1 MLRPPTGWGRY
12 FGAASVPREL
22 RDRKKGKEL
31 IFSMQNAEI
40 ARLLGE
46 VADLL
51 EISAGNPFKVRA
63 YRNAARTVADHPDP
77 IAELVAGGE
86 FDLTDLAG
94 IGDGIA
100 KEITALVQTGT
111 LPQRQQLM
119 ATVPPGLLDLLRISG
134 LGPKRVKLFHDRL
147 KVNSI
152 ADLKDALE
160 KGKIAKLGGFGPK
173 LLEKIREGIA
183 GGAAAQNRIVL
194 HEAEQYARAI
204 VEYLKAGGGIDA
216 IDVAGSFRRRKET
229 IGDLDIVVSCA
240 NAPAVIDRFGKFG
253 EVTQVAAQ
261 GDTRS
266 TVRLSSGLQVD
277 LRVVEPSCFG
287 AAMQYFTGSQAHNI
301 ELRKIAQA
309 KKLKLNEYGV
319 FRGSKCISGRTEEE
333 VYGALDLDWIPPE
346 MRENRGEIALAKE
359 HRLPKLVTLEE
370 MRGDLQMHTDAS
382 DGKATLA
389 EMIEAAR
396 SIGYAYIAITDHS
409 PRTSMAG
416 QSPAEIRAQW
426 NEIDRLNRE
435 LRGLRVLKSV
445 EMDILENGKLD
456 LSDDLLA
463 EADYVV
469 ATIHYGLKQTERQLT
484 DRLLRAIENPWV
496 DAIGHP
502 TGRIL
507 PSRPSYP
514 LDFDVV
520 AKAAAK
526 TGCLLEING
535 SERLDLP
542 DTLAA
547 AAKSHGVRFVLSTD
561 AHNTRELGFMR
572 FAVAVARR
580 AWLTAADILN
590 TQPLPEF
597 LKGLRR
603 SRNR

>member
-1 MLRPPTGWGRY
+1 
-12 FGAASVPREL
+12 
-22 RDRKKGKEL
+22 
-31 IFSMQNAEI
+31 MQNPEI
-40 ARLLGE
+40 ARALGD

-86 FDLTDLAG
+86 FDLTDLSGIGAG
-94 IGDGIA
+94 IA
-100 KEITALVQTGT
+100 REITALVQTGT
-111 LPQRQQLM
+111 LPQREQLV
-119 ATVPPGLLDLLRISG
+119 ATVPPGLLDLLRIPG
-134 LGPKRVKLFHDRL
+134 LGPKRVKLFHDEL

-160 KGKIAKLGGFGPK
+160 KGKLTKLGGVGPK
-173 LLEKIREGIA
+173 LLEKIREGVA
-183 GGAAAQNRIVL
+183 GAGDGAKRMVL

-204 VEYLKAGGGIDA
+204 VEYLTAGGGIDE

-229 IGDLDIVVSCA
+229 IGDLDIVVTCA
-240 NAPAVIDRFGKFG
+240 PAKAPAVIARFGKFG
-253 EVTQVAAQ
+253 EVAQVASQ
-261 GDTRS
+261 GETRS

-277 LRVVEPSCFG
+277 LRVVEPSSFG

-319 FRGSKCISGRTEEE
+319 FRGSKTISGRTEPE
-333 VYGALDLDWIPPE
+333 VYGALGLDWIPPE

-359 HRLPKLVTLEE
+359 HKLPKLVTVEDIH
-370 MRGDLQMHTDAS
+370 GDLQMHTDAS

-389 EMIEAAR
+389 EMVEAAR
-396 SIGYAYIAITDHS
+396 ALNYDYIAITDHS

-426 NEIDRLNRE
+426 KAIDTLNKGM
-435 LRGLRVLKSV
+435 RGFRVLKSV

-456 LSDDLLA
+456 LADELLA

-484 DRLLRAIENPWV
+484 DRLLGAIANRWV

-502 TGRIL
+502 TGRIV
-507 PSRPSYP
+507 PERPSYA
-514 LDFDVV
+514 LDFDIV
-520 AKAAAK
+520 AKAAANAK
-526 TGCLLEING
+526 CLLEING
-535 SERLDLP
+535 SERMDLP

-547 AAKSHGVRFVLSTD
+547 AAKSHGVRFILSTD
-561 AHNTRELGFMR
+561 AHNTRELGFMK

-590 TQPLPEF
+590 TRPLPEF

>member
-1 MLRPPTGWGRY
+1 
-12 FGAASVPREL
+12 
-22 RDRKKGKEL
+22 
-31 IFSMQNAEI
+31 MQNAEI
-40 ARLLGE
+40 ARLLGD

-77 IAELVAGGE
+77 IAELVSGGE

-94 IGDGIA
+94 IGGGIA
-100 KEITALVQTGT
+100 KEITALVETGV
-111 LPQRQQLM
+111 LPQRQQLI
-119 ATVPPGLLDLLRISG
+119 AAIPPGLLDLLRIAG
-134 LGPKRVKLFHDRL
+134 LGPKRVKLFHDEL
-147 KVNSI
+147 KVNSV
-152 ADLKDALE
+152 ADLKAALDA
-160 KGKIAKLGGFGPK
+160 GNVAKLPGFGPK
-173 LLEKIREGIA
+173 LLEKIREGV
-183 GGAAAQNRIVL
+183 AAAASGDGHKRMVL

-204 VEYLKAGGGIDA
+204 VEYLKAGGGIDE

-229 IGDLDIVVSCA
+229 IGDLDIVVTSSKPA
-240 NAPAVIDRFGKFG
+240 AVIERFGKYG
-253 EVTQVAAQ
+253 EVTHVAAQ

-319 FRGSKCISGRTEEE
+319 FRGSKCISGRTERD
-333 VYGALDLDWIPPE
+333 VYAALGLDWIPPE
-346 MRENRGEIALAKE
+346 LRENRGEIALAKA
-359 HRLPKLVTLEE
+359 HKLPALVTLDDI
-370 MRGDLQMHTDAS
+370 RGDLQMHTDAS

-389 EMIEAAR
+389 EMVEAAR
-396 SIGYAYIAITDHS
+396 GLRYEYIAITDHS

-416 QSPAEIRAQW
+416 QTPAEIRAQW
-426 NEIDRLNRE
+426 KVIDTLNKGM
-435 LRGLRVLKSV
+435 RGFRVLKSV
-445 EMDILENGKLD
+445 EMDILESGKLD
-456 LSDDLLA
+456 LPDDLLA

-484 DRLLRAIENPWV
+484 DRVLGAIANRWV

-502 TGRIL
+502 TGRIV
-507 PSRPSYP
+507 PVRPSYP

-520 AKAAAK
+520 AKAAAAAK
-526 TGCLLEING
+526 CLLEING
-535 SERLDLP
+535 SERMDLP
-542 DTLAA
+542 DTLAV

-561 AHNTRELGFMR
+561 AHNTRELGFMK

-580 AWLTAADILN
+580 AGLEAGDIAN
-590 TQPLPEF
+590 TRPLPEF

-603 SRNR
+603 SRNH

>member
-1 MLRPPTGWGRY
+1 
-12 FGAASVPREL
+12 
-22 RDRKKGKEL
+22 
-31 IFSMQNAEI
+31 MQNAEI
-40 ARLLGE
+40 ARLLTD

-77 IAELVAGGE
+77 VAELVSGGE
-86 FDLTDLAG
+86 FDLTDLPG
-94 IGDGIA
+94 IGGGIA
-100 KEITALVQTGT
+100 KEITALVETGT
-111 LPQRQQLM
+111 LPQRQQLV
-119 ATVPPGLLDLLRISG
+119 ATVPPGLLELLRIPG
-134 LGPKRVKLFHDRL
+134 LGPKRVKLFHEQL
-147 KVNSI
+147 KVNS
-152 ADLKDALE
+152 ARDLKDALE
-160 KGKIAKLGGFGPK
+160 KGQLAKLPGIGPK
-173 LLEKIREGIA
+173 LLDKIREGVSDSA
-183 GGAAAQNRIVL
+183 TTAQKRMVL

-204 VEYLKAGGGIDA
+204 VEYLNAGGGIDE

-229 IGDLDIVVSCA
+229 IGDLDIVVTC
-240 NAPAVIDRFGKFG
+240 APARAAGIIQRFGKFS

-261 GDTRS
+261 GDTRA

-319 FRGSKCISGRTEEE
+319 FRGSKCIAGRTEQD
-333 VYGALDLDWIPPE
+333 VYAALGLDWIPPE
-346 MRENRGEIALAKE
+346 MRENRGEIALAKAHE
-359 HRLPKLVTLEE
+359 LPQLVTLQEI
-370 MRGDLQMHTDAS
+370 RGDLQMHTDAS

-396 SIGYAYIAITDHS
+396 KLGHAYIAITDHS

-416 QSPAEIRAQW
+416 QTPAEIRAQW
-426 NEIDRLNRE
+426 KAIDRLNQGM
-435 LRGLRVLKSV
+435 RGFRVLKSV

-456 LSDDLLA
+456 LPDELLA

-469 ATIHYGLKQTERQLT
+469 ATIHYGLKQSERQLT
-484 DRLLRAIENPWV
+484 DRLLAAIENRWV

-502 TGRIL
+502 TGRIV
-507 PSRPSYP
+507 PVRPSYP
-514 LDFDVV
+514 LDFDIV
-520 AKAAAK
+520 AKAAANAK
-526 TGCLLEING
+526 CLLEING

-547 AAKSHGVRFVLSTD
+547 AAKGHGVRFVLSTD
-561 AHNTRELGFMR
+561 AHNTRELGFMK

-580 AWLTAADILN
+580 AGLTAADIIN
-590 TQPLPEF
+590 TRPLPEF

>member
-1 MLRPPTGWGRY
+1 
-12 FGAASVPREL
+12 
-22 RDRKKGKEL
+22 
-31 IFSMQNAEI
+31 MQNAEI
-40 ARLLGE
+40 ARLLTD

-77 IAELVAGGE
+77 IAELVSGGD
-86 FDLTDLAG
+86 FDLTELPG
-94 IGDGIA
+94 IGSGIA

-111 LPQRQQLM
+111 LPQRQQLV
-119 ATVPPGLLDLLRISG
+119 ATVPAGLLELQRIPG
-134 LGPKRVKLFHDRL
+134 LGPKRVKLFHEKL
-147 KVNSI
+147 KVNSV
-152 ADLKDALE
+152 ADLKAALE

-173 LLEKIREGIA
+173 LLEKIREGVA
-183 GGAAAQNRIVL
+183 GAGTARGPKRIVL

-204 VEYLKAGGGIDA
+204 VEYLKAGGPIDEIDA
-216 IDVAGSFRRRKET
+216 AGSFRRRKET

-240 NAPAVIDRFGKFG
+240 ASKAPAVIQRFGKFG
-253 EVTQVAAQ
+253 DVTHVASQ

-277 LRVVEPSCFG
+277 LRVVERACFG

-309 KKLKLNEYGV
+309 KQLKLNEYGV
-319 FRGSKCISGRTEEE
+319 FRGEKCVSGRTEQD
-333 VYGALDLDWIPPE
+333 VYGALGLDWIPPE

-359 HRLPKLVTLEE
+359 HNLPKLVTLEE
-370 MRGDLQMHTDAS
+370 IRGDLQMHTDAS

-389 EMIEAAR
+389 DMAEAAR
-396 SIGYAYIAITDHS
+396 ALGYAYIAITDHS
-409 PRTSMAG
+409 PRMSMAG
-416 QSPAEIRAQW
+416 QTPEELRAQW
-426 NEIDRLNRE
+426 KQIDALNTRLRS
-435 LRGLRVLKSV
+435 LRVLKSV
-445 EMDILENGKLD
+445 EMDILESGKLD
-456 LSDDLLA
+456 LPDDVLA

-469 ATIHYGLKQTERQLT
+469 ATIHYGLKQSERQLT

-507 PSRPSYP
+507 PDRPSYQ

-520 AKAAAK
+520 AKAAANAK
-526 TGCLLEING
+526 CLLEING

-547 AAKSHGVRFVLSTD
+547 AAKAHGVRFVLSTD

-572 FAVAVARR
+572 FAVGVARR
-580 AWLTAADILN
+580 AWLTAADVLN
-590 TQPLPEF
+590 TRPLPEF

>member
-1 MLRPPTGWGRY
+1 
-12 FGAASVPREL
+12 
-22 RDRKKGKEL
+22 
-31 IFSMQNAEI
+31 MQNAEI
-40 ARLLGE
+40 ARLLTD

-77 IAELVAGGE
+77 VAELVSGGE
-86 FDLTDLAG
+86 FDLTDLPG
-94 IGDGIA
+94 IGGGIA
-100 KEITALVQTGT
+100 KEITALVETGT
-111 LPQRQQLM
+111 LPQRQQLV
-119 ATVPPGLLDLLRISG
+119 ATVPPGLLELLRIPG
-134 LGPKRVKLFHDRL
+134 LGPKRVKLFHEQL
-147 KVNSI
+147 KVNS
-152 ADLKDALE
+152 ARDLKDALE
-160 KGKIAKLGGFGPK
+160 KGQLAKLPGIGPK
-173 LLEKIREGIA
+173 LLDKIREGVSDSA
-183 GGAAAQNRIVL
+183 TTAQKRMVL

-204 VEYLKAGGGIDA
+204 VEYLNAGGGIDE

-229 IGDLDIVVSCA
+229 IGDLDIVVTC
-240 NAPAVIDRFGKFG
+240 APARAAGIIQRFGKFS

-261 GDTRS
+261 GDTRA

-319 FRGSKCISGRTEEE
+319 FRGSKCIAGRTEQD
-333 VYGALDLDWIPPE
+333 VYAALGLDWIPPE
-346 MRENRGEIALAKE
+346 MREDRGEIALAKAHE
-359 HRLPKLVTLEE
+359 LPQLVTLQEI
-370 MRGDLQMHTDAS
+370 RGDLQMHTDAS

-396 SIGYAYIAITDHS
+396 KLGHAYIAITDHS

-416 QSPAEIRAQW
+416 QTPAEIRAQW
-426 NEIDRLNRE
+426 KAIDRLNQGM
-435 LRGLRVLKSV
+435 RGFRVLKSV

-456 LSDDLLA
+456 LPDELLA

-469 ATIHYGLKQTERQLT
+469 ATIHYGLKQSERQLT
-484 DRLLRAIENPWV
+484 DRLLAAIENRWV

-502 TGRIL
+502 TGRIV
-507 PSRPSYP
+507 PVRPSYP
-514 LDFDVV
+514 LDFDIV
-520 AKAAAK
+520 AKAAANAK
-526 TGCLLEING
+526 CLLEING

-547 AAKSHGVRFVLSTD
+547 AAKGHGVRFVLSTD
-561 AHNTRELGFMR
+561 AHNTRELGFMK

-580 AWLTAADILN
+580 AGLTAADIIN
-590 TQPLPEF
+590 TRPLPEF

>member
-1 MLRPPTGWGRY
+1 
-12 FGAASVPREL
+12 
-22 RDRKKGKEL
+22 
-31 IFSMQNAEI
+31 MQNADI

-77 IAELVAGGE
+77 IGELVKGSE
-86 FDLTDLAG
+86 FDLTDLPG

-100 KEITALVQTGT
+100 KEITALVASGSM
-111 LPQRQQLM
+111 PQRQQLL
-119 ATVPPGLLDLLRISG
+119 AELPPGLLDLLRIPG
-134 LGPKRVKLFHDRL
+134 LGPKRVKLFHDEL
-147 KVNSI
+147 KVNSLS
-152 ADLKDALE
+152 DLKQALAA
-160 KGKIAKLGGFGPK
+160 GKIATLPGFGPK
-173 LLEKIREGIA
+173 LLEKLREGVA
-183 GGAAAQNRIVL
+183 GASTGGGAKRIVL

-204 VEYLKAGGGIDA
+204 VEYLKAGGGIEE

-229 IGDLDIVVSCA
+229 IGDLDIVVTCA
-240 NAPAVIDRFGKFG
+240 PATAPAVIERFGKFG
-253 EVTQVAAQ
+253 DVTQVASQ

-266 TVRLSSGLQVD
+266 TVRLSGGLQVD
-277 LRVVEPSCFG
+277 LRVVDPGCFG

-301 ELRKIAQA
+301 ELRKIAQS
-309 KKLKLNEYGV
+309 KNLKLNEYGV
-319 FRGSKCISGRTEEE
+319 FKGTKCISGRTEQE
-333 VYGALDLDWIPPE
+333 VYAALGLDWIPPE

-359 HRLPKLVTLEE
+359 HKLPKLVALEDV
-370 MRGDLQMHTDAS
+370 RGDLQMHTDAS

-389 EMIEAAR
+389 EMVAAAR
-396 SIGYAYIAITDHS
+396 ALGYAYIAITDHS
-409 PRTSMAG
+409 PRTAMAG
-416 QSPAEIRAQW
+416 QSPAELRAQW
-426 NEIDRLNRE
+426 KAIDRLNKGMQGFRI
-435 LRGLRVLKSV
+435 LKSV
-445 EMDILENGKLD
+445 EMDILESGNLD
-456 LSDDLLA
+456 LPDDVLA

-469 ATIHYGLKQTERQLT
+469 ATIHYGLKQPERQLT
-484 DRLLRAIENPWV
+484 DRLLAAIGNRWV

-507 PSRPSYP
+507 PHRPSYP

-520 AKAAAK
+520 AKAAAHAK
-526 TGCLLEING
+526 CLLEING

-572 FAVAVARR
+572 FAVGNARR

-590 TQPLPEF
+590 TRPLAEF

>member
-1 MLRPPTGWGRY
+1 
-12 FGAASVPREL
+12 
-22 RDRKKGKEL
+22 
-31 IFSMQNAEI
+31 MQNAEI
-40 ARLLGE
+40 ARLLAD

-63 YRNAARTVADHPDP
+63 YRNAARTVADHADP
-77 IAELVAGGE
+77 IAELVSGGE
-86 FDLTDLAG
+86 FDLTELPG
-94 IGDGIA
+94 IGGGIA

-111 LPQRQQLM
+111 LPQRQQLV
-119 ATVPPGLLDLLRISG
+119 AAVPPGLLELLRTPG
-134 LGPKRVKLFHDRL
+134 LGPKRFKPLHDKL
-147 KVNSI
+147 KVNRG
-152 ADLKDALE
+152 ADLRDALE

-173 LLEKIREGIA
+173 RLEKMREGVA
-183 GGAAAQNRIVL
+183 GATEAGSAAQGRIVL

-204 VEYLKAGGGIDA
+204 VEYLKAGGGIDE

-240 NAPAVIDRFGKFG
+240 PSKAPSVIQRFGKFG
-253 EVTQVAAQ
+253 EVTQVASQ

-277 LRVVEPSCFG
+277 LRVVERACFG

-319 FRGSKCISGRTEEE
+319 FRGKKCVSGRTEQD
-333 VYGALDLDWIPPE
+333 VYGVLGLDWIPPE

-359 HRLPKLVTLEE
+359 HKLPKLVTLEE
-370 MRGDLQMHTDAS
+370 IRGDVQMHTDAS
-382 DGKATLA
+382 DGKATLP
-389 EMIEAAR
+389 EMAEAAR
-396 SIGYAYIAITDHS
+396 ALGYAYIAITDHS
-409 PRTSMAG
+409 PRMSMAG
-416 QSPAEIRAQW
+416 QTPEELRAQW
-426 NEIDRLNRE
+426 KHIDALNNRLPN
-435 LRGLRVLKSV
+435 LRVLKSV
-445 EMDILENGKLD
+445 EMDILESGKLD
-456 LSDDLLA
+456 LPDDVLA

-469 ATIHYGLKQTERQLT
+469 ATIHYGLKQSEKQLT
-484 DRLLRAIENPWV
+484 DRLLRAIENRWV

-507 PSRPSYP
+507 PNRPSYQ

-520 AKAAAK
+520 AKAAANAK
-526 TGCLLEING
+526 CLLEING

-547 AAKSHGVRFVLSTD
+547 AAKGHGVRFVLSTD

-572 FAVAVARR
+572 FAVGVARR

-590 TQPLPEF
+590 TRPLPEF